1 MKSKF
6 FVFIIILIFSSML
19 AVSAHDNLT
28 IPENYTIV
36 NESDN
41 FTLLESDQYH
51 SISISIMDNDTDK
64 ELLKHLLENSMYD
77 FTYRENYTKGS
88 YDVEEN
94 WYNYEYQRGILYFC
108 DNGDELIVIDYKVP
122 VLDDLS
128 DSPVEV
134 ILDGWLNYQ
143 KSIK

>member
-1 MKSKF
+1 M
-6 FVFIIILIFSSML
+6 I

-51 SISISIMDNDTDK
+51 SISISVMDNDTDK
-64 ELLKHLLENSMYD
+64 ELLKHLLESSMYD

-134 ILDGWLNYQ
+134 ILEGLD
-143 KSIK
+143 

>member
-6 FVFIIILIFSSML
+6 FLFLIILIFSSMM

-28 IPENYTIV
+28 IPDNYTIV
-36 NESDN
+36 NESEN
-41 FTLLESDQYH
+41 FTLLQSDQYH
-51 SISISIMDNDTDK
+51 SISISVMDNDTDK
-64 ELLKHLLENSMYD
+64 ELLKYMLERSMYD
-77 FTYRENYTKGS
+77 FTYQKNYTKGS

-94 WYNYEYQRGILYFC
+94 WYNQEYQRGILYFC
-108 DNGDELIVIDYKVP
+108 DNGDEMIVIDYKVP

-134 ILDGWLNYQ
+134 ILDGLD
-143 KSIK
+143 

>member
-6 FVFIIILIFSSML
+6 FVFVIILIFSSML

-51 SISISIMDNDTDK
+51 SISISVMDNDTDK
-64 ELLKHLLENSMYD
+64 ELLKHLLESSMYD
-77 FTYRENYTKGS
+77 FTYRENYTKGG

-128 DSPVEV
+128 DSPVGV
-134 ILDGWLNYQ
+134 MLDSLD
-143 KSIK
+143 

>member
-6 FVFIIILIFSSML
+6 FIFVIILIFSSML

-51 SISISIMDNDTDK
+51 SISISVMDNDTDK
-64 ELLKHLLENSMYD
+64 ELLKHLLESSMYD

-122 VLDDLS
+122 VLDDLG
-128 DSPVEV
+128 DSPVGV
-134 ILDGWLNYQ
+134 MLDSLD
-143 KSIK
+143 

>member
-1 MKSKF
+1 M
-6 FVFIIILIFSSML
+6 I

-51 SISISIMDNDTDK
+51 SISISVMDNDTDK
-64 ELLKHLLENSMYD
+64 ELLKHLLESSMYD

-128 DSPVEV
+128 DSPVGV
-134 ILDGWLNYQ
+134 ILDSSG
-143 KSIK
+143 

>member
-6 FVFIIILIFSSML
+6 FLFLIILIFSSMM

-28 IPENYTIV
+28 IPDNYTIV
-36 NESDN
+36 NESEN
-41 FTLLESDQYH
+41 FTLLQSDRYH
-51 SISISIMDNDTDK
+51 SISISVMDNDTDK
-64 ELLKHLLENSMYD
+64 ELLKHMLERSMYD
-77 FTYRENYTKGS
+77 FTYQENYTKGS

-94 WYNYEYQRGILYFC
+94 WYNQEYQRGILYFC
-108 DNGDELIVIDYKVP
+108 DNGDEMIVIDYKVP

-134 ILDGWLNYQ
+134 ILDSLN
-143 KSIK
+143 

>member
-1 MKSKF
+1 
-6 FVFIIILIFSSML
+6 ML

-51 SISISIMDNDTDK
+51 SISISVMDNDTDK

-128 DSPVEV
+128 DSPVEL
-134 ILDGWLNYQ
+134 ILDSLE
-143 KSIK
+143 

>member
-6 FVFIIILIFSSML
+6 FIFVIILIFSSMI

-64 ELLKHLLENSMYD
+64 ELLKHLLESSMYD

-122 VLDDLS
+122 VLDDLG
-128 DSPVEV
+128 DSPVGV
-134 ILDGWLNYQ
+134 MLDSLD
-143 KSIK
+143 